1 MSALALALESMSPE
15 ARAVLAEE
23 LETIVRL
30 LRTPPTT
37 PARRP
42 RAKHVPQ
49 LAPRKIDP
57 GRAARLEAELARRG
71 IG

>member
-1 MSALALALESMSPE
+1 MSPE

-37 PARRP
+37 SARRP

-49 LAPRKIDP
+49 LKAREIDP
-57 GRAARLEAELARRG
+57 ERARVLEAELARRG